1 MQKRVVSQAASDAGF
16 GPAGVSVKINRDT
29 DLIGRGLYGHTAPNG
44 TITLYPDAFS
54 SMEDLVRTIGHERMH
69 VMQIGVY
76 VRRRRWSRKAPG
88 SGLPTPRRTS
98 SGTTSTGGSADG

>member
-1 MQKRVVSQAASDAGF
+1 MQKRVVSQAASDAGV
-16 GPAGVSVKINRDT
+16 GLAGVTVKINRDA
-29 DLIGRGLYGHTAPNG
+29 DLIGRQFFGHTSPDG

-76 VRRRRWSRKAPG
+76 GPA
-88 SGLPTPRRTS
+88 S
-98 SGTTSTGGSADG
+98 SLEQEAAWERAAYASEDQFWNHFNGRLG

>member
-76 VRRRRWSRKAPG
+76 
-88 SGLPTPRRTS
+88 
-98 SGTTSTGGSADG
+98 GSASTLEQEGAWERAAYASEDQFWNYFNGRLG